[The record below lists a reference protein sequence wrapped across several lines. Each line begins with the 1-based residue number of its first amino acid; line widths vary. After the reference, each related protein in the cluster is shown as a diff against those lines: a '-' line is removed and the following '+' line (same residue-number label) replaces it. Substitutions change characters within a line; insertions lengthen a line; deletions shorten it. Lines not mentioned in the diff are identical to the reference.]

1 MKRSTK
7 IILPIAAIILIAI
20 GAYFAHYYIKY
31 VSYNEHKDLMKSEY
45 DTEYEKGSKY
55 KPLTNDNKVP
65 GMDLIAQNDG
75 YNLYINKTNAS
86 IAVYDKANEEITLS
100 NPVNP
105 EKDIIAQSAYEQARL
120 QSQMIISYYNTQR
133 ELTSWY
139 SYTDAVEKG
148 QFTIENIENGVRVIY
163 QYGDLESKTGII
175 PLYISEERFEEVTSK
190 MSKESAKAVKSLYSK
205 STSVSGFMEIPQDS
219 IVGHASTK
227 RKLTGYFE
235 EAGYTAEDCEKDVL
249 ESGVEG
255 VLPITFVIPLEYR
268 LVDDGLQVNIP
279 TSEIEETGGG
289 KLAQIQLLN
298 LMGAVKAPDSKL
310 IVKKANP
317 DLEAESEGGA
327 AEGAA
332 GDTPAEGTEPAAGNA
347 AEGEAKPAAEP
358 AAGNAAED
366 EAKPTAK
373 PAADNA
379 AEGEAKPT
387 AEPAADNAAEDEAK
401 PTAEPAAGNTP
412 KDGAEP
418 AKEAGEDDTL
428 TLDDLKD
435 TVDTSVIAEDE
446 ISGYFVLPNGSGS
459 LMNFNNGK
467 TDAEIYN
474 EFIYGIDPLSADYT
488 VTQNTESCRL
498 PLFGIQKLAG
508 NVQHKDYGILAVIEN
523 GESFAQISASTS
535 SKVNSYNY
543 AYPTFVLRGDE
554 KLAMF
559 GSSGNNS
566 DMSVVED
573 ELYKVNIQVHYSF
586 LNEEYSGYSGMA
598 NYYREKLME
607 KEELVKKEDSGDIPF
622 YMDVIGGVKATE
634 TFMGVKYMKTV
645 AMTSFEQ
652 AGQIADDFYK
662 QNINNISMNYQG
674 WFNGG
679 YYHDVADSI
688 GDLGVLGGKNDLKEL
703 AQKIESNG
711 GRLYGDVAFQQV
723 SYISDNY
730 RPTAET
736 ARYYGGGVLASF
748 GQVNPVTL
756 KQTAA
761 LGYRETLY
769 NLLSPKFLPR
779 YVNAF
784 CEDVKDVGV
793 TGISLRDL
801 SAQLHSDKKRTGFI
815 NREQAKNIVSAELA
829 KVKDTGM
836 PVLGNNANAYA
847 LKYVDE
853 LVNVSTNT
861 NGYLMVDDEIP
872 FYELVIHGCIDY
884 AGNAVNLSNSSDIL
898 ALELKMIEYGQAPH
912 FTFSYENSNE
922 IKYTGLN
929 RMYSTDYQDWEQ
941 DAIEIYQYV
950 NEALS
955 KVSGALIVKHEM
967 IDGVAKVTYDNG
979 VIIYVNRTNQGVT
992 VDGIT
997 IEARSYKLGGNA
1009 Q

>member
-45 DTEYEKGSKY
+45 DTEYEKGSEY

-65 GMDLIAQNDG
+65 GMDLIAQNDK

-86 IAVYDKANEEITLS
+86 IAVYDKANDEVTLS
-100 NPVNP
+100 NPANP
-105 EKDIIAQSAYEQARL
+105 EQDIIAQSAYEQARL
-120 QSQMIISYYNTQR
+120 QSQMIISYYNTKR

-139 SYTDAVEKG
+139 SYTDSVEKG
-148 QFTIENIENGVRVIY
+148 QFTVENIENGVRVIY

-190 MSKESAKAVKSLYSK
+190 MSKESAKAIKSLYTK
-205 STSVSGFMEIPQDS
+205 STSVIGFMEIPEDS

-268 LVDDGLQVNIP
+268 LVDDGLQVNVP
-279 TSEIEETGGG
+279 TSQIEETGGG

-310 IVKKANP
+310 IVKKADPNL
-317 DLEAESEGGA
+317 DAESEGGA
-327 AEGAA
+327 AEGTEGTTEPAT
-332 GDTPAEGTEPAAGNA
+332 GDTPAEGTEPAAG
-347 AEGEAKPAAEP
+347 
-358 AAGNAAED
+358 
-366 EAKPTAK
+366 
-373 PAADNA
+373 DNA
-379 AEGEAKPT
+379 APT
-387 AEPAADNAAEDEAK
+387 AEPAEGNTPADTAES
-401 PTAEPAAGNTP
+401 TAEPAEGNTP
-412 KDGAEP
+412 ADTAEPTTEPTVGNTPAEDGTETAKDGDEGDA
-418 AKEAGEDDTL
+418 L
-428 TLDDLKD
+428 TLDDLKE

-474 EFIYGIDPLSADYT
+474 EFVYGIDPLSADYT

-508 NVQHKDYGILAVIEN
+508 NVQNKDYGILAVIEN

-598 NYYREKLME
+598 NYYREKLMAN
-607 KEELVKKEDSGDIPF
+607 EELAKKEDAGDIPF
-622 YMDVIGGVKATE
+622 FMDVIGGVKATE
-634 TFMGVKYMKTV
+634 TFLGVKYMKTV
-645 AMTSFEQ
+645 PMTSFEQ
-652 AGQIADDFYK
+652 AGQIAEDFYK
-662 QNINNISMNYQG
+662 QDINNISMNYQG

-688 GDLGVLGGKNDLKEL
+688 GDLGVLGGKGDLKAL
-703 AQKIESNG
+703 AEKIEASG

-723 SYISDNY
+723 SYIADSY

-756 KQTAA
+756 RQTAA
-761 LGYRETLY
+761 LGYKETLY

-779 YVNAF
+779 YVNGF
-784 CEDVKDVGV
+784 CEEVKDVGV

-815 NREQAKNIVSAELA
+815 NREQAKNIVSAELGV
-829 KVKDTGM
+829 VKDTGM

-853 LVNVSTNT
+853 LINVSTNT

-955 KVSGALIVKHEM
+955 KVSGALIVKHET

-979 VIIYVNRTNQGVT
+979 VIIYVNRTNVSAT
-992 VDGIT
+992 VDGTT

>member
-20 GAYFAHYYIKY
+20 GAYFAHYYVKY

-45 DTEYEKGSKY
+45 DTEYEKGSEY
-55 KPLTNDNKVP
+55 KPLANDNKVP
-65 GMDLIAQNDG
+65 GMDLIAQNDK
-75 YNLYINKTNAS
+75 YHLYINKTNAS

-100 NPVNP
+100 NPTNP
-105 EKDIIAQSAYEQARL
+105 EKDIIAQNAYEQARL

-190 MSKESAKAVKSLYSK
+190 MSKESAKAIKSLYSK
-205 STSVSGFMEIPQDS
+205 STSVSGFMEIGEDS

-227 RKLTGYFE
+227 RKLTAYFE

-268 LVDDGLQVNIP
+268 LVDDGLQVNVP
-279 TSEIEETGGG
+279 TSQIEETGGG

-317 DLEAESEGGA
+317 DLNAESEGGA
-327 AEGAA
+327 EGDTEGAA
-332 GDTPAEGTEPAAGNA
+332 GDTPADGTQAAEPATGNTPAGD
-347 AEGEAKPAAEP
+347 AAEP
-358 AAGNAAED
+358 AAGN
-366 EAKPTAK
+366 KP
-373 PAADNA
+373 ADNA
-379 AEGEAKPT
+379 A
-387 AEPAADNAAEDEAK
+387 
-401 PTAEPAAGNTP
+401 PTAEPAAGNKP
-412 KDGAEP
+412 ADGTEP
-418 AKEAGEDDTL
+418 AKDGDEL
-428 TLDDLKD
+428 TLDDLKE

-474 EFIYGIDPLSADYT
+474 EFVYGIDPLSADYT
-488 VTQNTESCRL
+488 VTQNTENCRL

-508 NVQHKDYGILAVIEN
+508 NVQNKDYGILAVIEN

-573 ELYKVNIQVHYSF
+573 ALYKVNIQVHYSF

-598 NYYREKLME
+598 NYYREQLMA
-607 KEELVKKEDSGDIPF
+607 KEMLAKKEDTGDIPF
-622 YMDVIGGVKATE
+622 FMDVIGGVKATE
-634 TFMGVKYMKTV
+634 TFLGVKYMKTV
-645 AMTSFEQ
+645 PMTSFEQ
-652 AGQIADDFYK
+652 AGQIAEDFYK
-662 QNINNISMNYQG
+662 QDIKNISMNYQG

-688 GDLGVLGGKNDLKEL
+688 GDLGVLGGKGDLKEL
-703 AQKIESNG
+703 SEKIESNG
-711 GRLYGDVAFQQV
+711 GRLYGDVAFQEV

-756 KQTAA
+756 KQTSA

-801 SAQLHSDKKRTGFI
+801 TGKLHSDKKRTEFI
-815 NREQAKNIVSAELA
+815 NREQAKNIVSAQL
-829 KVKDTGM
+829 KTVKDTGM
-836 PVLGNNANAYA
+836 PVLGNGANAYA

-853 LVNVSTNT
+853 LVNISTNT
-861 NGYLMVDDEIP
+861 NGYLMVDQEIP

-884 AGNAVNLSNSSDIL
+884 AGNAVNLSNASDIL
-898 ALELKMIEYGQAPH
+898 ELELKMIEYGQAPH

-929 RMYSTDYQDWEQ
+929 RMYSTDYQDWEE
-941 DAIEIYQYV
+941 DAIGIYQYV

-955 KVSGALIVKHEM
+955 KVSGALIVKHET

-979 VIIYVNRTNQGVT
+979 VIIYVNRTNGDVT

-997 IEARSYKLGGNA
+997 IGARSYKLGGNA